1 MPSLLLKYSKKNYRE
16 AANANYTVSENVT
29 VNTRK
34 AKYLIVIIFTKLSTG
49 MVKTLWIEMSVLF
62 SC

>member
-1 MPSLLLKYSKKNYRE
+1 MKI
-16 AANANYTVSENVT
+16 TVSENVT

>member
-1 MPSLLLKYSKKNYRE
+1 MPSFLLKYSTKNYRG
-16 AANANYTVSENVT
+16 AANEYYTVSENVT

-49 MVKTLWIEMSVLF
+49 TVKTLWIEMSVLF